1 MDKTMEKIAKTAN
14 KVLQEYGKLIGQ
26 VRADWES
33 LSADERKILF
43 ELVEVVLLNP
53 DISPEALHRCWWELK
68 SDLGWHLGDK
78 YSAARKTS
86 LYLIPYDKLPPEIQL
101 QNRLFIFWVRNI
113 TPLVVLERIK
123 DYV

>member
-68 SDLGWHLGDK
+68 SDLGWHLGNK
-78 YSAARKTS
+78 YSVVRKTS
-86 LYLIPYDKLPPEIQL
+86 LYLIPYDKLPQKF
-101 QNRLFIFWVRNI
+101 R
-113 TPLVVLERIK
+113 
-123 DYV
+123 